1 MHCSNCGNIVKRGD
15 ICCSKCGVKLIWKE
29 ESNRVDSA
37 SKSKI
42 VAIILSVF
50 LGPWSWL
57 YTYKKSA
64 IKFWVML
71 GLILFFGILY
81 YTPMPGWFFI
91 SLFLYLLIFGSWL
104 WALIDTVIKS
114 ESFFRNYPNE

>member
-15 ICCSKCGVKLIWKE
+15 LHCSKCGAKLIWKE

-50 LGPWSWL
+50 FGFWSWL

-64 IKFWVML
+64 IKFWITL
-71 GLILFFGILY
+71 GVLISFGILY
-81 YTPMPGWFFI
+81 FTPVPGWFYI
-91 SLFLYLLIFGSWL
+91 SLLGYLLCFGSWL
-104 WALIDTVIKS
+104 WALIDTVIKP
-114 ESFFRNYPNE
+114 ESFFRNYSNE